1 VDRAR
6 VAGPRVHRGPHSGRR
21 PELTRARPS
30 GRFGARRLAVEATE
44 ARGRHGNPSGGLTLG
59 GEAAR
64 WASGGGERSSMT
76 AIGVEQLGVRIGG
89 KERSSERSVER
100 QRRGAFY
107 RAGRRW
113 RGGEE
118 AGNGGVLISVSFK

>member
-1 VDRAR
+1 M
-6 VAGPRVHRGPHSGRR
+6 
-21 PELTRARPS
+21 
-30 GRFGARRLAVEATE
+30 
-44 ARGRHGNPSGGLTLG
+44 G
-59 GEAAR
+59 GEATR

-107 RAGRRW
+107 RVGRRW
-113 RGGEE
+113 RE
-118 AGNGGVLISVSFK
+118 ARRPAAVEY